1 MKQFFLGLLLSVIV
15 IASALVGALADRL
28 FVIKPLDALSP
39 RKIGTVSTQN
49 GVVTYSERSGVID
62 IFDQTSPSVVTVG
75 VTKTQNVPGP
85 INTNLGMEMMFGF
98 GQSGTGKSQ
107 QSVDLDIGTGFVV
120 DKNLIVTNKHVV
132 LSRSQQ
138 YKVIDKDNKEYQVK
152 NIYRDPGNDLAILEV
167 EGADKLVP
175 LTLGESSELKVGQFV
190 VAIGTALGKYRHTVT
205 TGVISGLGRGISAGD
220 PLEGFVEKLENVIQT
235 DAAINPGNS
244 GGPLLNGAGQVIG
257 VNVAVADN
265 AQNVGF
271 AIPIDI
277 IRESLKNFNDTGK
290 FDRAFLGVTYQYIS
304 REVAILNEIPQGAY
318 VRGTA
323 PDSPASKAGVMPG
336 DIIVS
341 LDGTKLTDEN
351 GGLANLIDKKKIGE
365 SVKLKIWRNG
375 TDMDLTAVL
384 EQQNN

>member
-1 MKQFFLGLLLSVIV
+1 MRQFLLGLLVSIIV
-15 IASALVGALADRL
+15 VASALGGALADRL
-28 FVIKPLDALSP
+28 FVIKPLDFVSP
-39 RKIGTVSTQN
+39 RKLGSVSTEN
-49 GVVTYSERSGVID
+49 GVVTYTERSGVID

-85 INTNLGMEMMFGF
+85 INTDLGLMFGLGF
-98 GQSGTGKSQ
+98 MPSDKSEK
-107 QSVDLDIGTGFVV
+107 SVDLDIGTGFVV

-132 LSRSQQ
+132 LSRTQQ
-138 YKVIDKDNKEYQVK
+138 YKVIDKDNKEYPVK
-152 NIYRDPGNDLAILEV
+152 NIYRDPANDLAILEV
-167 EGADKLVP
+167 ENAEKLKP
-175 LTLGESSELKVGQFV
+175 LTLGESNDLKVGQFV

-220 PLEGFVEKLENVIQT
+220 PLAGFVEKLENVIQT

-257 VNVAVADN
+257 VNVAVADD

-271 AIPIDI
+271 AIPIDV
-277 IRESLKNFNDTGK
+277 IRESLRNFNDTGK

-304 REVAILNEIPQGAY
+304 REVAILNELPQGAY

-341 LDGTKLTDEN
+341 IDGARLTDEN
-351 GGLANLIDKKKIGE
+351 GGLANVIDKKKIGE
-365 SVKLKIWRNG
+365 SVRIKVWRNG
-375 TDMDLTAVL
+375 TEMELTAVL